1 LPQDSQIARID
12 PAREREQVAE
22 LRAFRAGRDAVAAT
36 AAIAEVI
43 STAKGSANM
52 MPSILAAVKAGCT
65 VGEISAALR
74 SVWGEHREAM
84 VL

>member
-1 LPQDSQIARID
+1 MENPAIARID
-12 PAREREQVAE
+12 PALEREQVAA
-22 LRAFRAGRDAVAAT
+22 LRAFRAGRDSAAAA
-36 AAIAEVI
+36 AAIAYVI
-43 STAKGSANM
+43 ATAKGSDNM
-52 MPSILAAVKAGCT
+52 MPPILAAVKAGCT

>member
-1 LPQDSQIARID
+1 MALLLGVDT
-12 PAREREQVAE
+12 
-22 LRAFRAGRDAVAAT
+22 GGTYTDAVL
-36 AAIAEVI
+36 IRDEAEVI
-43 STAKGSANM
+43 ATAKGSANM
-52 MPSILAAVKAGCT
+52 MPPILAAVQVGCT

>member
-1 LPQDSQIARID
+1 
-12 PAREREQVAE
+12 V
-22 LRAFRAGRDAVAAT
+22 
-36 AAIAEVI
+36 
-43 STAKGSANM
+43 N
-52 MPSILAAVKAGCT
+52 AGCT

>member
-1 LPQDSQIARID
+1 
-12 PAREREQVAE
+12 V
-22 LRAFRAGRDAVAAT
+22 
-36 AAIAEVI
+36 
-43 STAKGSANM
+43 
-52 MPSILAAVKAGCT
+52 GCT

>member
-1 LPQDSQIARID
+1 
-12 PAREREQVAE
+12 
-22 LRAFRAGRDAVAAT
+22 
-36 AAIAEVI
+36 
-43 STAKGSANM
+43 M
-52 MPSILAAVKAGCT
+52 MPPILAAVQVGCT